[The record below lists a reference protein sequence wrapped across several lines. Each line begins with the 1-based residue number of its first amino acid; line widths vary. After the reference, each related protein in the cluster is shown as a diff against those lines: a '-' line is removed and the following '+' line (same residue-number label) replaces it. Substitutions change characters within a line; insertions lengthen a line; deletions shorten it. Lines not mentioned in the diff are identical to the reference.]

1 MKLRRV
7 AASTIATMTLAATL
21 AGNAAAIPIHKA
33 GANYTTTTEDGLTL
47 TIKRTAEQFDLKL
60 PDNLSI
66 FSHQTFLDTKGVATI
81 KGAKGKDIDA
91 HIMIGYQIG
100 CMVDVSD
107 GVTLVYHAPKLST
120 GVELEN
126 SLNAMPS
133 ISGQG
138 SADGGGGTIAGIG
151 ATSTLRPN
159 AGLEVPL
166 GLDAMFT
173 VRPGQ
178 ILTFLV
184 AEKDIKGNKGALRYV
199 GEPINIDG
207 CFGFASVRS
216 FITLWTKAPI
226 EDSKITTWGKVTRF

>member
-7 AASTIATMTLAATL
+7 AASAIATMTLAATL
-21 AGNAAAIPIHKA
+21 AGTAAAVPVHKA

-47 TIKRTAEQFDLKL
+47 TIKRTAEQFDVKL

-81 KGAKGKDIDA
+81 KGAKGKDVDA

-107 GVTLVYHAPKLST
+107 GVTLVYRAPRLST

-126 SLNAMPS
+126 SLNGTPELS
-133 ISGQG
+133 F
-138 SADGGGGTIAGIG
+138 GGDSLNEVNGIG
-151 ATSTLRPN
+151 ASSTLRPN

-216 FITLWTKAPI
+216 FVTLWTKAPI
-226 EDSKITTWGKVTRF
+226 EDSKITTWGRVTRF

>member
-21 AGNAAAIPIHKA
+21 AGNAAAIPVHKA

-47 TIKRTAEQFDLKL
+47 TIKRTAEQFDVKL

-66 FSHQTFLDTKGVATI
+66 FSRQTFLDTKGLATI
-81 KGAKGKDIDA
+81 KGAKGKDVDA

-107 GVTLVYHAPKLST
+107 GVTLVYHAPRLST
-120 GVELEN
+120 GVELES
-126 SLNAMPS
+126 SLNGTPS
-133 ISGQG
+133 VTGTGGDKPSG
-138 SADGGGGTIAGIG
+138 SVSGIG

-226 EDSKITTWGKVTRF
+226 EDSKITTWGRVTRF

>member
-7 AASTIATMTLAATL
+7 AASTIATMTLLATL
-21 AGNAAAIPIHKA
+21 ASSATAIPIRKA
-33 GANYTTTTEDGLTL
+33 GGNYTTTTEDGLTL
-47 TIKRTAEQFDLKL
+47 TIKRTAENFELKL

-66 FSHQTFLDTKGVATI
+66 FSHQTFLDTKGVAII
-81 KGAKGKDIDA
+81 KGAKGKDVDA

-107 GVTLVYHAPKLST
+107 GATFVYRAPKLST

-126 SLNAMPS
+126 SLGVSPS
-133 ISGQG
+133 VT
-138 SADGGGGTIAGIG
+138 AGGTDTSVSGIG
-151 ATSTLRPN
+151 ASSTLRPN
-159 AGLEVPL
+159 AGLAVPL

-207 CFGFASVRS
+207 CLGFASVRS

-226 EDSKITTWGKVTRF
+226 EDSKITTWGPVTRF